1 MSFQVVWTW
10 QRLGGYEV
18 TTKGDARFSA
28 LHAKMPDGRTIEQWY
43 QCDVKAYD
51 IGGTD
56 WVKGKGKPPMLPYL
70 PGHLYHQY
78 LALWRI
84 WAVHNPS
91 LLVELYE
98 KTKHERVLSDR
109 FANDK
114 QLHSVNQAR
123 ALAQI
128 MNEWVLPQMEPNNEA
143 AS

>member
-1 MSFQVVWTW
+1 MSIQVVWTW

-18 TTKGDARFSA
+18 STKGDARFSA

-56 WVKGKGKPPMLPYL
+56 WIKGKGKTPMLSYL

>member
-18 TTKGDARFSA
+18 STKGDARFSA

-128 MNEWVLPQMEPNNEA
+128 MNEWVLQQMEPNNEA
-143 AS
+143 T